1 MNEYEVAKTT
11 IGIAGSA
18 LIWAFG
24 KWDTA
29 LQTLIVF
36 MAIDYFSGLAIALV
50 WKKSPKTKTGGLNS
64 TVGFKGI
71 IRKVLVLCMVL
82 AANLLDRVT
91 GSNFVR
97 DAVIIAYIVNE
108 AVSIIENAGIMGVPI
123 PKAIVDCIDALKNK
137 EE

>member
-123 PKAIVDCIDALKNK
+123 PKVIVDCIDTLKNK